1 MTTRFAALAVFSHV
15 IAQYYSIHVRHAAF
29 NAFSLEVFFL
39 SFFSFLLSASAGRD
53 VEAQK
58 GR

>member
-15 IAQYYSIHVRHAAF
+15 IARYYNIHVRHAAF
-29 NAFSLEVFFL
+29 NAFSLEVPPPPQ
-39 SFFSFLLSASAGRD
+39 LLFSASAGRD
-53 VEAQK
+53 AAAQT